1 MEKTYLGENL
11 YTLRKKKGLSQ
22 EELADQLGVSRQA
35 ISKWERNEAYPDTEN
50 LIAIA
55 RLYGVSLD
63 ALVSTRISAFEQ
75 GAESPC
81 VEAGSE
87 FDREDPNETG
97 DASPNKENG
106 ENEDQSRFRV
116 KVSSNGG
123 IKVDVT
129 ASDAALEEDDD
140 DDEDEDED
148 EDDPAVIES
157 KKKFRFWYAIPYPIV
172 ITVAYLL
179 MGFLWEK
186 GWEVG
191 WTLYV
196 TIPVYY
202 TLIDCIRRK
211 KLTPFCYPVLMAF
224 FYVFI
229 GMMWD
234 VWHPTWIMF
243 VTIPI
248 FYSIAPAIDKR
259 NRT

>member
-11 YTLRKKKGLSQ
+11 YTLRKKNGLSQ

-35 ISKWERNEAYPDTEN
+35 ISKWERSEAYPDTEN

-63 ALVSTRISAFEQ
+63 ALISDRISAFEQ
-75 GAESPC
+75 VSESPRVETGAEF
-81 VEAGSE
+81 G
-87 FDREDPNETG
+87 REDSNETG
-97 DASPNKENG
+97 DTSPNEEND
-106 ENEDQSRFRV
+106 ENEDPSRVRV
-116 KVSSNGG
+116 KISSNGG

-129 ASDAALEEDDD
+129 ATDAALDEDDE

-148 EDDPAVIES
+148 DKDPAVIES
-157 KKKFRFWYAIPYPIV
+157 KKKFRFWYALPYPII
-172 ITVAYLL
+172 ITAVYLL

-186 GWEVG
+186 GWAVG

-196 TIPVYY
+196 TIPLYY

-224 FYVFI
+224 LYVFI

-248 FYSIAPAIDKR
+248 FYSIASAIDKR